1 MKKNEMKEERT
12 CPLCGGVF
20 RATPATSRKY
30 PNLLICPDCGIKEA
44 LESLGISSD
53 DQDKILKIIKNATI

>member
-1 MKKNEMKEERT
+1 MKKNERKEERT

-20 RATPATSRKY
+20 RAAPATSRNY
-30 PNLLICPDCGIKEA
+30 PNKLLCPDCGVREA

-53 DQDKILKIIKNATI
+53 EQDKILKIIKNATV